1 MNETEIVKLYQS
13 GDYSTYQIAER
24 YETYPNKIRRIL
36 VKHGVEMKSKSQAQK
51 SALANGRAKHPTKGN
66 VRTKEE
72 RLKISATVK
81 KYWSNMS
88 KEEYEGRCQEA
99 KTRWYNMPEEER
111 ARITSLAIQAVRK
124 AGKEGSKMEKF
135 LLEELTG
142 LGYRVQFHKKDLIP
156 NEKLEID
163 LYIPSLKTIIEIDGP
178 SHFLPI
184 WGEEKLQKQIKADDQ
199 KTGLILS
206 KGFVIIRVKNMLDY
220 VSLASKNK
228 MIISVVD
235 KLNTI
240 DNKFPRKAKRF
251 IEIEL

>member
-1 MNETEIVKLYQS
+1 
-13 GDYSTYQIAER
+13 
-24 YETYPNKIRRIL
+24 
-36 VKHGVEMKSKSQAQK
+36 
-51 SALANGRAKHPTKGN
+51 
-66 VRTKEE
+66 
-72 RLKISATVK
+72 
-81 KYWSNMS
+81 MS
-88 KEEYEGRCQEA
+88 KEEYEGRCKEA
-99 KTRWYNMPEEER
+99 KTRWYSMPEEER
-111 ARITSLAIQAVRK
+111 SRITSLAIQAVRK